1 MSYEVKM
8 KTCYMCDSLAVS
20 NEHVPPK
27 CLFPESKDISGI
39 NLRQH
44 LITVPSCDIH
54 NSAKSKD
61 DEFLMVSLA
70 GIFGNNSIG
79 YQHKFTKV
87 NRAIKRSSNRLLDA
101 AFKKRKHYVLERDNN
116 FLEVIWGTPDHV
128 RLRECFTHIAYGL
141 YFHHFQKRFKG
152 QIKVMLG
159 YLHSTDTTNNNFV
172 QFIKDRAEIDL
183 KGVEIHGKN
192 PDVFYYQF
200 VEPDE
205 HGLFMV
211 HIRLYG
217 GIDVYAAFLPE
228 NKQVPFNLGFE
239 LMNAGI
245 ETVIRLDGKEYRVN
259 GKS

>member
-1 MSYEVKM
+1 
-8 KTCYMCDSLAVS
+8 MCDLLAVS

-27 CLFPESKDISGI
+27 CLFPDSKDIKGI
-39 NLRQH
+39 NLRQN

-101 AFKKRKHYVLERDNN
+101 AFKERRHYILERDNE
-116 FLEVIWGTPDHV
+116 FLEVIWGTPDHT
-128 RLRECFTHIAYGL
+128 RLQECFRHIAYGL
-141 YFHHFQKRFKG
+141 YYHHFEKRFKG
-152 QIKVMLG
+152 QVKTLLS
-159 YLHSTDTTNNNFV
+159 YLHSTDNANNQLV
-172 QFIKDRAEIDL
+172 QFIKARAKIDL
-183 KGVEIHGKN
+183 KGAEIHGKN

-205 HGLFMV
+205 YGLFML

-217 GIDVYAAFLPE
+217 GIDVYTAFIPE
-228 NKQVPFNLGFE
+228 NKEVPFNFGYE
-239 LMNAGI
+239 LMKTGI
-245 ETVIRLDGKEYRVN
+245 RTTILLDGKEYKIN
-259 GKS
+259 